1 MKPKNSRKKL
11 LTILFI
17 NFLLTIVH
25 PVLIYS
31 QIAFRKFE
39 NRSNYEGVWKLE
51 SDIPNFI
58 ASYLREKFEI
68 YVLSPNSLENELMNA
83 DLSNQTAYEFIQ
95 TLGCNFLITGKIQ
108 KFSIS
113 RFTAGEP
120 KLAGYEAYSNE
131 ISIELTIIDLKEDKI
146 VFADNFLHEISDLGA
161 GITIF
166 GRESEGKKEFYKLDQ
181 IKFGSSEFMNTIVGK
196 NLIKLCEDF
205 SEKTNTLFLQIKS
218 KKSTAPTIKEENSI
232 SFSKRILRGEILIV
246 DRDTKEVFIN
256 LGSHENITPGTILT
270 VYAKGD
276 TLLDSTTNQIL
287 GIADKRIGEIE
298 IVEVRG
304 ERFSLGLIKS
314 EIEPIFKG
322 AEVRKILILPK

>member
-11 LTILFI
+11 HAIFFI
-17 NFLLTIVH
+17 NVLLTIVH
-25 PVLIYS
+25 PVLIHS

-39 NRSNYEGVWKLE
+39 NGSNYEGVWKLE

-58 ASYLREKFEI
+58 ASYLREKYEI
-68 YVLSPNSLENELMNA
+68 YVLSPTSLENELMNA
-83 DLSNQTAYEFIQ
+83 DLSHQTAYEFIQ
-95 TLGCNFLITGKIQ
+95 ALGCDFLIAGKIH

-131 ISIELTIIDLKEDKI
+131 ISIELTIKNLRENKI
-146 VFADNFLHEISDLGA
+146 VFEDNFLHDISDLGA

-166 GRESEGKKEFYKLDQ
+166 GRESERKKEFYKLDQ

-196 NLIKLCEDF
+196 NLINLCEDF
-205 SEKTNTLFLQIKS
+205 SEKANTLFSQIKS
-218 KKSTAPTIKEENSI
+218 RKATIPIIKEDSSI
-232 SFSKRILRGEILIV
+232 PFSKRILRGEILIV
-246 DRDTKEVFIN
+246 DRDAKEVFIN
-256 LGSHENITPGTILT
+256 LGARENLTPGTILT

-276 TLLDSTTNQIL
+276 TIFDTITNQIL